1 MPTSTNEALNKIQA
15 AYRSAMSQS
24 ENLIPAVK
32 ERNHSKISQKLT
44 DVQIES
50 AIGPL
55 LDYFDDNLQVL
66 SGSLSA
72 TNLRAVL
79 LRLWKEII
87 LAVEDMVVPPLSD
100 RPSDMRPLT
109 DGELDV
115 VLKWLKVSS
124 IRKQS
129 PEKPLTLSV
138 SFAVLE
144 GLLLRFRRQQWDSAR
159 GIASASLSRA
169 FAREDLL

>member
-1 MPTSTNEALNKIQA
+1 M
-15 AYRSAMSQS
+15 
-24 ENLIPAVK
+24 
-32 ERNHSKISQKLT
+32 
-44 DVQIES
+44 QIES

-87 LAVEDMVVPPLSD
+87 LAIEDMIVPPLSD

-115 VLKWLKVSS
+115 VLKWLKVHHL
-124 IRKQS
+124 RA
-129 PEKPLTLSV
+129 LS
-138 SFAVLE
+138 
-144 GLLLRFRRQQWDSAR
+144 
-159 GIASASLSRA
+159 
-169 FAREDLL
+169 

>member
-1 MPTSTNEALNKIQA
+1 MST
-15 AYRSAMSQS
+15 S

-32 ERNHSKISQKLT
+32 ERNHQKISQNLT
-44 DVQIES
+44 DVQIET

-66 SGSLSA
+66 NGSLTH

-79 LRLWKEII
+79 LRLWKEIL
-87 LAVEDMVVPPLSD
+87 LAIEDMIVPPLSD

-115 VLKWLKVSS
+115 VLKWLKVRICVFNGRSQ
-124 IRKQS
+124 IH
-129 PEKPLTLSV
+129 
-138 SFAVLE
+138 
-144 GLLLRFRRQQWDSAR
+144 
-159 GIASASLSRA
+159 
-169 FAREDLL
+169 